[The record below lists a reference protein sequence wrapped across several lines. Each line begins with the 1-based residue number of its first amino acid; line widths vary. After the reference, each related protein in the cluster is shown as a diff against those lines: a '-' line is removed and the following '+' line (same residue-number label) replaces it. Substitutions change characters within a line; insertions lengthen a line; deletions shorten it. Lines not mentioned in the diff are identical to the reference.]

1 MPMEAERTSRN
12 TRITVPLT
20 RYPVRVAYVRSMRT
34 ALRCHM
40 LRRALSGAAFAMAV
54 LAHAQGDK
62 GSLTEQFPNMNAK
75 ERARIAAKE
84 NEEAQKDATY
94 QDVMQRAER
103 SFQEGRYEEA
113 IKQYEEAR
121 AMRPY
126 NVYPKVKIED
136 LRALLAR
143 QAAKPDTSVAEE
155 HPVDT
160 DTVVPAKVPMRVP
173 AGPAP
178 EPVKEPDAVVKPKT
192 APLPEPVVQRTAPP
206 VVASSSEKPAQGI
219 IEQRYRE
226 GHAFVIERAVTID
239 GRLVKY
245 KRVYHPYGQVFYFED
260 GLAVDERVWKARF
273 PDQ

>member
-1 MPMEAERTSRN
+1 
-12 TRITVPLT
+12 
-20 RYPVRVAYVRSMRT
+20 MRT
-34 ALRCHM
+34 VFRCLPRRSAFSGVAFVVAL
-40 LRRALSGAAFAMAV
+40 FTQ
-54 LAHAQGDK
+54 AQGDK
-62 GSLTEQFPNMNAK
+62 GSLTEHFPNMSAK
-75 ERARIAAKE
+75 ERSRIASKE

-143 QAAKPDTSVAEE
+143 QAPKQDTTAMVEE
-155 HPVDT
+155 HPVDP
-160 DTVVPAKVPMRVP
+160 DPVVPANVVV
-173 AGPAP
+173 AVQVPAP
-178 EPVKEPDAVVKPKT
+178 EPVKELDPVVEEKPGPLTEPLMERSAPPAVPNAPVKP
-192 APLPEPVVQRTAPP
+192 AE
-206 VVASSSEKPAQGI
+206 GI

-226 GHAFVIERAVTID
+226 GHAFVIERAVTIG

-245 KRVYHPYGQVFYFED
+245 KRVYHTYGQTFYFED

-273 PDQ
+273 PDR

>member
-1 MPMEAERTSRN
+1 MWP
-12 TRITVPLT
+12 
-20 RYPVRVAYVRSMRT
+20 
-34 ALRCHM
+34 ALRIQ
-40 LRRALSGAAFAMAV
+40 LFRSALSVVALAMAA
-54 LAHAQGDK
+54 LAHAQGEK
-62 GSLTEQFPNMNAK
+62 GSLTEQFPNMSAK
-75 ERARIAAKE
+75 ERSRIAAKE

-94 QDVMQRAER
+94 QEVMQRAER

-113 IKQYEEAR
+113 IKEYEAAR

-143 QAAKPDTSVAEE
+143 QETRPDTAAMVEA
-155 HPVDT
+155 HPVDPEPQ
-160 DTVVPAKVPMRVP
+160 VPQNVPVAQPVP
-173 AGPAP
+173 TAP
-178 EPVKEPDAVVKPKT
+178 EPVLGPVVNAKP
-192 APLPEPVVQRTAPP
+192 ASLPEPVIEDAHAPTATGTP
-206 VVASSSEKPAQGI
+206 VKPADGI

-226 GHAFVIERAVTID
+226 GHAFVIERAVTVE

-273 PDQ
+273 PEP